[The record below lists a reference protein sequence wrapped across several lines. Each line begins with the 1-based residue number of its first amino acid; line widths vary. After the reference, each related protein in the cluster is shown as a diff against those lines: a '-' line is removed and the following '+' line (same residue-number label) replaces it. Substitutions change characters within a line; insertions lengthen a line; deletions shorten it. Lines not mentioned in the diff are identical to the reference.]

1 MKGRDASKLAIR
13 FKGSQPI
20 KLIETTNVGLYK
32 LKISARRGAEVI
44 ERKKGIYSKRD
55 YN

>member
-1 MKGRDASKLAIR
+1 MHPSWQSDSKAANQ
-13 FKGSQPI
+13 S
-20 KLIETTNVGLYK
+20 IETTNVGLYK